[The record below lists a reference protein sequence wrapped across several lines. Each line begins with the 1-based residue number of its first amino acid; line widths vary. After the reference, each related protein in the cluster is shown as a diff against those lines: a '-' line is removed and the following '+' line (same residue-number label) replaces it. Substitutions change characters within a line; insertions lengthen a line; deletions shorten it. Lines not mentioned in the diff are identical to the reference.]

1 MAALPSETSL
11 SADFFAGV
19 DKCDQKNTVNSE
31 TLNVRPYQR
40 LTPWASGMKIVHAGL
55 WRRVITKRGKA
66 MKRHVL
72 ALAALTAIGFSG
84 AAFAGEAR
92 HPSKATAPVIMSD
105 SELDS
110 TYAGGHVSR
119 FFQVTTVSSG
129 AAQGAQPRDVFHQ
142 MQQQGTGRDHTKFN
156 CVANPGNFN
165 C

>member
-1 MAALPSETSL
+1 MLALIN
-11 SADFFAGV
+11 A
-19 DKCDQKNTVNSE
+19 
-31 TLNVRPYQR
+31 
-40 LTPWASGMKIVHAGL
+40 LTPWASDMKIVRAAIRPPRNYEKGE
-55 WRRVITKRGKA
+55 A
-66 MKRHVL
+66 MKSHVL

-92 HPSKATAPVIMSD
+92 QPSKATAPVSMSD

-110 TYAGGHVSR
+110 AYAGAVANR

-129 AAQGAQPRDVFHQ
+129 ADQGAQPRDVFHQ

-156 CVANPGNFN
+156 CVANPGTVN